1 MRRLL
6 LAFAFASVL
15 AGVAHAQSVTCRDGT
30 VLSGANAARMCVA
43 HGGLPPGAGN
53 NPFGTGQQP
62 ATGLST
68 DTQQTAR
75 QPRPVP
81 RGAAQGATPAPG
93 GGPGQVWINASSKA
107 YHCPGTRYY
116 GTTKRGEY
124 MTETAA
130 KAGGAHPAGGR
141 ACS

>member
-6 LAFAFASVL
+6 LALAFASVL

-93 GGPGQVWINASSKA
+93 GGPGQVWVNSSSKA

-124 MTETAA
+124 MTEAAA
-130 KAGGAHPAGGR
+130 KAGGAHAAGGR

>member
-6 LAFAFASVL
+6 LAFAFASFL
-15 AGVAHAQSVTCRDGT
+15 TGAAHAQSVTCRDGT
-30 VLSGANAARMCVA
+30 VLSGAYASRMCA
-43 HGGLPPGAGN
+43 THGGPPPGPAG
-53 NPFGTGQQP
+53 NPFGPGQQP
-62 ATGLST
+62 GPGQPA

-75 QPRPVP
+75 QPRTAP
-81 RGAAQGATPAPG
+81 RDTQRQTGAAPG
-93 GGPGQVWINASSKA
+93 GGPGQVWVNASSKA

-124 MTETAA
+124 MTEAAA
-130 KAGGAHPAGGR
+130 KAGGAHAAGGR

>member
-6 LAFAFASVL
+6 LAFTFAMAL
-15 AGVAHAQSVTCRDGT
+15 AGAAQAQSVTCRDGT
-30 VLSGANAARMCVA
+30 MQSGPNPARSCVT
-43 HGGLPPGAGN
+43 HGGLPPGPAGN
-53 NPFGTGQQP
+53 PFSPGQQP
-62 ATGLST
+62 ATGLPA

-75 QPRPVP
+75 QPRPAP

-93 GGPGQVWINASSKA
+93 GGPGQVWVNASSKA

-124 MTETAA
+124 MTEAAA
-130 KAGGAHPAGGR
+130 KAGGAHAAGGR